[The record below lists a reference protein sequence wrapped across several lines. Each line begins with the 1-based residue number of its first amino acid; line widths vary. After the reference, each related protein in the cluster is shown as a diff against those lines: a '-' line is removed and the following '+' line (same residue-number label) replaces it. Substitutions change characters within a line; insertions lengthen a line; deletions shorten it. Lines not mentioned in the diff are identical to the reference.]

1 LTDPQAP
8 KRRAQRGAAEQSPTE
23 DWPVALIADGKRAE
37 LPDPVAIEEPL
48 ELRIA
53 TGDADEPLV
62 VTMRTPGQ
70 DRELAAGFLYTE
82 GIIDDAADL
91 LAIED
96 ADLCGIENIA
106 RIRLRPGL
114 DRRALDQSRGFV
126 SNAACGVCGKTSIE
140 SIFAKGIPLL
150 DPGRPRIARAVLEAL
165 PVRMREA
172 QRGFAR
178 SGGLHAAAL
187 FDAAGRLVVLR
198 EDVGRHNAVD
208 KVIGERLLANALPL
222 RQSLLLLS
230 GRAGFEIVQ
239 KAARAGVP
247 VVAAVGAP
255 SSLALRTAERSGMTL
270 IGFLRPGRFNLYTN
284 PDRVEL

>member
-1 LTDPQAP
+1 M
-8 KRRAQRGAAEQSPTE
+8 
-23 DWPVALIADGKRAE
+23 LIADGRREE

-48 ELRIA
+48 ELQI
-53 TGDADEPLV
+53 GDEPLV

-70 DRELAAGFLYTE
+70 DGELAAGFLYTE
-82 GIIDDAADL
+82 GIVETAADVV
-91 LAIED
+91 AIED
-96 ADLCGIENIA
+96 ADRCGVENVV

-114 DRRALDQSRGFV
+114 DRAALAQSRAFV
-126 SNAACGVCGKTSIE
+126 ANAACGVCGKTSIE

-150 DPGRPRIARAVLEAL
+150 DPEAPRIARATLEEL
-165 PVRMREA
+165 PARMREA

-187 FDAAGRLVVLR
+187 FDAGGALRVLR

-208 KVIGERLLANALPL
+208 KVIGERLLAKALPL
-222 RQSLLLLS
+222 RDSVLLLS

-247 VVAAVGAP
+247 IVAAVGAP

-270 IGFLRPGRFNLYTN
+270 IGFLRPGRFNLYTHSGRI
-284 PDRVEL
+284 DL